1 MKETTAPR
9 TWEDEKLALE
19 RWKYYKGVGGAD
31 KDTMIKIVTWLLGFS
46 TAIIGLQ
53 ATGKLTD
60 YRSMILLTVLGI
72 LLSIVAALV
81 ALLYGGYATWNWAV
95 ADQIALAY
103 HWQESLPGNNPI
115 PTRPH
120 WGLTRFAFWLS
131 KPCSGKIAPVFWL
144 YFWVSLV
151 SLAVQSMQ
159 LLRCAV

>member
-103 HWQESLPGNNPI
+103 HWQELLPGNNPI
-115 PTRPH
+115 PTRPRR
-120 WGLTRFAFWLS
+120 GLTRFAFWLS

-144 YFWVSLV
+144 YFCVSLV